1 MLMDEIKAKYAKFMT
16 TREVADLLR
25 TSPETIRY
33 WVWRG
38 EGPKSFK
45 SGRQRL
51 FACEDVEAYIAERRS
66 TTGARSE

>member
-1 MLMDEIKAKYAKFMT
+1 MDGIKAKYAEYLT
-16 TREVADLLR
+16 TKEVAALLR

-33 WVWRG
+33 WAWRG

-51 FACEDVEAYIAERRS
+51 FAREDVDAYIAERRAAAEAS
-66 TTGARSE
+66 